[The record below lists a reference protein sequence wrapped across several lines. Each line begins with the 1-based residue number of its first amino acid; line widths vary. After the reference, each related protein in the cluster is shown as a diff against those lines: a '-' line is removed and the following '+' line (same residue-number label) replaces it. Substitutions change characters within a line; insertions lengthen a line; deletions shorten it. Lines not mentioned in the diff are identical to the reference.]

1 MLQGALI
8 YLLFLPVA
16 AALPLLFERSDRAVR
31 WLTLLVTVITLCTA
45 LLLFHFSSRFQ
56 PSVGRWLLYVDHPWI
71 DRYGVRFS
79 LGLDGISLLLVTLT
93 ASMALNY
100 STFHTKPEIMAR
112 IIMRALPK
120 SSDGLEN
127 YATFTLIEMDEDDL
141 PERLYTKDELQAIL
155 FMVAGNIRRRLKR

>member
-8 YLLFLPVA
+8 YLLFLPVV

-56 PSVGRWLLYVDHPWI
+56 PSIGRWLLYVAHPWI

-93 ASMALNY
+93 AFVFVLAVAVSW
-100 STFHTKPEIMAR
+100 
-112 IIMRALPK
+112 RAI
-120 SSDGLEN
+120 
-127 YATFTLIEMDEDDL
+127 T
-141 PERLYTKDELQAIL
+141 
-155 FMVAGNIRRRLKR
+155 